1 MHSLVAR
8 FTEEAGSG
16 FPVAATALQAGG
28 TMNFLPDSDIL
39 TLLMGATLAVK
50 LVMIFLALMSLWSW
64 TIIFFKFFSI
74 GTARKRVIKG
84 YDVFMAAEDLTSGIK
99 KLSSDSPLARV
110 STLAVKEYKLL
121 EEADVD
127 PERKR
132 LLVKDTLRRVL
143 RQGISKEMRSLTH
156 SLPFLATCANAA
168 PFIGLFGTVWGI
180 MHSFHSIGLAQS
192 AALATVAPGISEAL
206 IATAIGLLVAIPAT
220 IFYNYFL
227 GRLNEVETG
236 MVDFAGAF
244 LNRAERE
251 ITWSTKNGR

>member
-1 MHSLVAR
+1 
-8 FTEEAGSG
+8 
-16 FPVAATALQAGG
+16 
-28 TMNFLPDSDIL
+28 MNFMPESDIL

-50 LVMIFLALMSLWSW
+50 MVLLFLSIMSIWSW
-64 TIIFFKFFSI
+64 TIIFFKFFTV
-74 GTARKRVIKG
+74 GAARRQVIRG
-84 YDVFMAAEDLTSGIK
+84 YEAFMDADGFTSGLK
-99 KLSSDSPLARV
+99 VLGSKEQSPLARV
-110 STLAVKEYKLL
+110 SSLAVKEFRLL
-121 EEADVD
+121 EKADVSR
-127 PERKR
+127 ERKR

-143 RQGISKEMRSLTH
+143 KQGISKEMRTLTRN
-156 SLPFLATCANAA
+156 LPFLATCANAA

-227 GRLNEVETG
+227 GKLNEVETG
-236 MVDFAGAF
+236 MIDFAGAF

-251 ITWSTKNGR
+251 IAWASKGEKK

>member
-1 MHSLVAR
+1 
-8 FTEEAGSG
+8 
-16 FPVAATALQAGG
+16 
-28 TMNFLPDSDIL
+28 MNIMPDSDIL

-50 LVMIFLALMSLWSW
+50 FVMIFLACMSIWSW

-74 GTARKRVIKG
+74 GTARKQVIAG
-84 YDVFMAAEDLTSGIK
+84 YDLFMNAEDLTNGLK
-99 KLSSDSPLARV
+99 ALGDKEHSPLARV
-110 STLAVKEYKLL
+110 STLAVQEFRLL
-121 EEADVD
+121 EKADVSRD
-127 PERKR
+127 RKR

-143 RQGISKEMRSLTH
+143 KQGISKEMRLLQRN
-156 SLPFLATCANAA
+156 LPFLATCANGA

-206 IATAIGLLVAIPAT
+206 IATAIGLLVAIPGT

-227 GRLNEVETG
+227 GKLNEVESG

-251 ITWSTKNGR
+251 IAWASKSEKR

>member
-1 MHSLVAR
+1 ME
-8 FTEEAGSG
+8 FMPE
-16 FPVAATALQAGG
+16 
-28 TMNFLPDSDIL
+28 SDIL
-39 TLLMGATLAVK
+39 SLLMGATLAVK
-50 LVMIFLALMSLWSW
+50 LVMIFLGGMSLWSW
-64 TIIFFKFFSI
+64 AIIFFKFFTI
-74 GTARKRVIKG
+74 GRARRRVMRE
-84 YDVFMAAEDLTSGIK
+84 YDAFMDANDLTSGISE
-99 KLSSDSPLARV
+99 LRDDSPLKRV
-110 STLAVKEYKLL
+110 GALAVEEYRRL
-121 EEADVD
+121 EKADVNR
-127 PERKR
+127 ERKR

-220 IFYNYFL
+220 IFYNFFL
-227 GRLNEVETG
+227 GKLNEVETG

-251 ITWSTKNGR
+251 ISWSGSRPGQG

>member
-1 MHSLVAR
+1 
-8 FTEEAGSG
+8 
-16 FPVAATALQAGG
+16 
-28 TMNFLPDSDIL
+28 MNFMPESDIF

-50 LVMIFLALMSLWSW
+50 LVLLFLAFMSLWSW
-64 TIIFFKFFSI
+64 TIIFFKFFTI
-74 GTARKRVIKG
+74 GTARRQIMRG
-84 YDVFMAAEDLTSGIK
+84 YDAFMGVDGFTSGLK
-99 KLSSDSPLARV
+99 ALGSGQSPLGRV
-110 STLAVKEYKLL
+110 SSLAVKEFRLL
-121 EEADVD
+121 EKADVNR
-127 PERKR
+127 ERKR

-143 RQGISKEMRSLTH
+143 KQGISKEMRVLTRN
-156 SLPFLATCANAA
+156 LPFLATCANAA

-227 GRLNEVETG
+227 GKLNEIETG
-236 MVDFAGAF
+236 MIDFAGAF

-251 ITWSTKNGR
+251 IAWASKGEKK

>member
-1 MHSLVAR
+1 MIMG
-8 FTEEAGSG
+8 EN
-16 FPVAATALQAGG
+16 
-28 TMNFLPDSDIL
+28 MNFMPENDML

-50 LVMIFLALMSLWSW
+50 MVMIFLALMSVWSW
-64 TIIFFKFFSI
+64 TIIFFKFFTI
-74 GTARKRVIKG
+74 GTARKKVMKG
-84 YDVFMAAEDLTSGIK
+84 YDLFMDSEDLTSGLK
-99 KLSSDSPLARV
+99 KLGSKDESPLARV
-110 STLAVKEYKLL
+110 STLAVQEFRLL
-121 EEADVD
+121 EKADVNR
-127 PERKR
+127 ERKR

-143 RQGISKEMRSLTH
+143 KQGITKEMRQLTRN
-156 SLPFLATCANAA
+156 LPFLATCANAA

-236 MVDFAGAF
+236 MIDFAGAF

-251 ITWSTKNGR
+251 ITWASKSSDTKG

>member
-1 MHSLVAR
+1 
-8 FTEEAGSG
+8 
-16 FPVAATALQAGG
+16 
-28 TMNFLPDSDIL
+28 MNFLPESDML

-50 LVMIFLALMSLWSW
+50 LVMIFLACMSVWSW
-64 TIIFFKFFSI
+64 TIIFFKFFTI
-74 GTARKRVIKG
+74 GAARKKVMKG
-84 YDVFMAAEDLTSGIK
+84 YEAFMNSQDLMSGLK
-99 KLSSDSPLARV
+99 ALGDKGQSPLARV
-110 STLAVKEYKLL
+110 SSLAVHESKLL
-121 EEADVD
+121 GKADVSRD
-127 PERKR
+127 RKR

-143 RQGISKEMRSLTH
+143 KQGISKEMRVLTRN
-156 SLPFLATCANAA
+156 LPFLATCANAA

-227 GRLNEVETG
+227 GKLNEVETG

-251 ITWSTKNGR
+251 IAWASKHEKK